1 MFSNLQ
7 TLGPLC
13 SHFDWNKYSLD
24 IICGFA
30 IFAFQ
35 LYASEIETVIGIVK
49 LANVNFTHPCQD
61 QYTQHH
67 LQLYK
72 SDDIGK
78 IPVGYRIHEM
88 GGGILLWPRAATGS
102 CHSFPRLPPTPVASR
117 ACCPVDRENLV
128 LSEGPEETLAPANI
142 FFPAA
147 NCFFADR
154 MAPGP
159 LLQLTNC
166 RILRLGKF

>member
-1 MFSNLQ
+1 M
-7 TLGPLC
+7 TL
-13 SHFDWNKYSLD
+13 
-24 IICGFA
+24 
-30 IFAFQ
+30 
-35 LYASEIETVIGIVK
+35 
-49 LANVNFTHPCQD
+49 
-61 QYTQHH
+61 
-67 LQLYK
+67 
-72 SDDIGK
+72 GK
-78 IPVGYRIHEM
+78 IPVEYRIHEM

-102 CHSFPRLPPTPVASR
+102 YHSFPHLPPTPVGSR